1 MNLKPAIYF
10 FILTVLFL
18 ILGKLSGKKTLD
30 IQIHDTYFI
39 IGYWHIFLALGLLA
53 LLKALVYFGLDKI
66 EIPISSSIGYWNIGL
81 FLTGVIAILATN
93 HFTSSQ
99 QFAVPEP
106 SSYRVLRIVLVA
118 GVFSFLVSFAVFL
131 TGLFKA
137 FWSR

>member
-10 FILTVLFL
+10 FTLTVLFL
-18 ILGKLSGKKTLD
+18 ILGKLAGKKTLD

-39 IGYWHIFLALGLLA
+39 IGYWHIFLTLGSLT

-66 EIPISSSIGYWNIGL
+66 EIPISSSIGYWHIGL

-93 HFTSSQ
+93 YFTSSQ

-118 GVFSFLVSFAVFL
+118 GVLSFLISFVVFL
-131 TGLFKA
+131 TGLSKA
-137 FWSR
+137 FWYR

>member
-10 FILTVLFL
+10 FTLSVLFL

-66 EIPISSSIGYWNIGL
+66 EIPISSSIGFWHIGL
-81 FLTGVIAILATN
+81 FLSGVIAILATN
-93 HFTSSQ
+93 HFTSSP
-99 QFAVPEP
+99 QFTVPEP
-106 SSYRVLRIVLVA
+106 SSYRVLRVVLAA
-118 GVFSFLVSFAVFL
+118 GVLSFLISFAVFL

>member
-10 FILTVLFL
+10 FTLSVLFL

-66 EIPISSSIGYWNIGL
+66 EIPISSSIGYWHIGL

-93 HFTSSQ
+93 HFTSSP

-106 SSYRVLRIVLVA
+106 SSYRVLRIVLAA
-118 GVFSFLVSFAVFL
+118 GVLSFLISFVVFL